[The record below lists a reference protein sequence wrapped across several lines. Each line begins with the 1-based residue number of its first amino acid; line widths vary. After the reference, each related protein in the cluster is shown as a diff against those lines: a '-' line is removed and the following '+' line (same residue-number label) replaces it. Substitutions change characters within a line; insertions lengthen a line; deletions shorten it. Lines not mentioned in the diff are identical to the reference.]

1 MTQFHNCTHLFIIW
15 DAAVYRFRIP
25 RCSMVVACINKVL
38 VQRCTHF
45 WSQVT
50 ANFLFSLKKC
60 LFFLLFVYFGILQQM
75 CKKIC
80 HDLRINDSFF
90 SFTSQVCR
98 LFTSTVTE
106 PLQLTC
112 LFVGLCL
119 YSFIHSFYLHSHV
132 YEDPLKQY
140 ITGYGLLAM

>member
-90 SFTSQVCR
+90 FFYFTGVSTFYIHCNRTPSVNMFDCWSMCLFIHPFI
-98 LFTSTVTE
+98 LFTFSR
-106 PLQLTC
+106 L
-112 LFVGLCL
+112 
-119 YSFIHSFYLHSHV
+119 
-132 YEDPLKQY
+132 
-140 ITGYGLLAM
+140 

>member
-106 PLQLTC
+106 PLQLTSIHFIYI
-112 LFVGLCL
+112 LTFMRTLLNSILLDMDYWLCK
-119 YSFIHSFYLHSHV
+119 IIAT
-132 YEDPLKQY
+132 
-140 ITGYGLLAM
+140 ITL